1 MIYLV
6 LYLSIFFGPA
16 ADPELEKAVRTFWD
30 LLQKGDKVEALRYV
44 APEGRNPF
52 VNRRT
57 DPFLS
62 WKLDRIELRSPDEA
76 LVTVTLEQLLLPAGA
91 YYPVP
96 RREVWVRQPEG
107 WQIRIR
113 PLDMKKL
120 SRAFAGGTPPKK
132 REPKPGVL
140 EVVPK
145 QVKIHF
151 LDRTQRG
158 SVRVR
163 NGLSETVH
171 LTRVDYDKTRFEL
184 LESGA
189 SVAPGQDLRLLFRHI
204 GKENKKALRSEVR
217 LFLKPEDEPRAR
229 LVPVPILYNF
239 VSRGARSLLGL
250 TGEKLKNLKRGETVK
265 SVIPTPEA
273 GIPPTPNLPTAI
285 PPKQK

>member
-1 MIYLV
+1 M
-6 LYLSIFFGPA
+6 
-16 ADPELEKAVRTFWD
+16 
-30 LLQKGDKVEALRYV
+30 
-44 APEGRNPF
+44 
-52 VNRRT
+52 
-57 DPFLS
+57 
-62 WKLDRIELRSPDEA
+62 
-76 LVTVTLEQLLLPAGA
+76 
-91 YYPVP
+91 
-96 RREVWVRQPEG
+96 
-107 WQIRIR
+107 
-113 PLDMKKL
+113 
-120 SRAFAGGTPPKK
+120 
-132 REPKPGVL
+132 
-140 EVVPK
+140 VPK

-171 LTRVDYDKTRFEL
+171 LSRIDYDKTRFEL

-204 GKENKKALRSEVR
+204 GKETKKPLRSEVR

-273 GIPPTPNLPTAI
+273 GIPPTPTSPPQSPPNKNRTADFLLA
-285 PPKQK
+285 PGSVRLGGGDFPVARRRERPDRRPDRRLSTHRLGVCDFPVARRRERPDRRPNRRLSSRRLGEGDFPVARRRERPDRHPDRRLSNRHLGEGDFPVARRRGVWWVDFPVAHRRGDF